1 MMKDEII
8 IVIDALKKEFEIEG
22 LDYICEST
30 KMDDEDNNKTWYFGI
45 ILSNKLSSFID
56 ADFCLPAPKSEI
68 QKQIKKYEQRIDFNF
83 DELFYKRLLK
93 LFSDVTSKE
102 RNKLLQKLE
111 EVQKL

>member
-8 IVIDALKKEFEIEG
+8 NDIDALKKELEIEG
-22 LDYICEST
+22 LNYICEST
-30 KMDDEDNNKTWYFGI
+30 EIDDEDNNKIWYFGI

-56 ADFCLPAPKSEI
+56 ADFCLPAPISEI
-68 QKQIKKYEQRIDFNF
+68 QKQIKKYKQKIDFNF

-102 RNKLLQKLE
+102 QNKLLQKLE
-111 EVQKL
+111 EIQKL